1 MKKILVSTFF
11 TLVGLCTFAQSL
23 PQDPAVRVGRLD
35 NGLTYYLR
43 HNAKEAGLAD
53 FYIAQRVGSI
63 LEEPR
68 QRGLAHF
75 LEHMAFNG
83 TKHFPG
89 KDGKLGIVP
98 WCETIGVK
106 FGANLNAYTSVD
118 QTVYHIGSAPLK
130 REGIL
135 DSCLLVLND
144 WSHFILLEDK
154 EIDKERG
161 VIHEEWRTRRAGMAM
176 QRLMEDAMP
185 AIYKGSKYED
195 CLPIGSMDIVDH
207 FPYQNLRDYYQK
219 WYRPD
224 LQAIVV
230 VGDIDVNQVEQKI
243 KTLFSQI
250 PKAVNPAER
259 IYYPVADND
268 KMIVTIQKDK
278 EQPIVMAHLYM
289 KRDATPDNQKNNE
302 QYVRADYVDDLIRS
316 MLNVRLSELR
326 QLPNPPFMSAT
337 GRGGT
342 FFVSRTKE
350 AFSLSVSCK
359 QDNILGG
366 LATAVAEAE
375 RVRQHGFTKG
385 ELARAKKLAMT
396 AAERHYKERNDR
408 RNSYFV
414 NRCVNHFLTAE
425 PLTSEE
431 FDLQMTQKLDREVTL
446 DEVNRAARELITDKN
461 QVCVLYA
468 PDKESV
474 ALPTEAQLE
483 QTVLKAQQ
491 QQYEPYVEQKLAD
504 RLISKLPKPGKIV
517 SEKPYKHGFT
527 ELTLSNGMKVYARTT
542 DFTADQVQ
550 FKMRADGGTS
560 LYGDEDIPNFSLIS
574 SSITDAGVGDFDAM
588 TLRKMLTGK
597 AVRVS
602 PSVGSRGQ
610 SISGS
615 GSVKDIKTMFEL
627 TYLYFTQPR
636 RDTTAFNSLINRTRS
651 FLSNR
656 NASPKV
662 DYNDSI
668 RAILYGHHPRLA
680 PVTQQV
686 IDKAD
691 YDRIFQIYKERF
703 SDAANFKTVIIGHV
717 SLDELRP
724 LLCQYLAT
732 LPSTK
737 KQEQTNWDN
746 VPRIVDGE
754 STHVFR
760 KQQATPLANVGIY
773 YTADVPFTPQSD
785 LELDFLKRCLSIAYT
800 DSVREEKGGTYG
812 VGVNADLEKDEK
824 PNATLTIT
832 YNADPSRYKELNP
845 IIYQQLKNIADNGP
859 VASSMDKV
867 KQYLIKQYAQLTID
881 DGYWDYVIWH
891 ELDDD
896 ADFDKDYC
904 KMVEAMTPQQVQ
916 QMAQRMLN
924 AKRCVE
930 VTMLSGKP
938 ETAMLH
944 IDDMHCK
951 KCASR
956 IQGRLLAKPGIDS
969 MDADI
974 RHHNITVH
982 FDGDQTT
989 ADSIRAIVTKIGYTP
1004 VNACRCGKGAYA
1016 YFLIP
1021 VEQATS
1027 ETIAKAKAIKG
1038 VQDAN
1043 VNKLRKSLAV
1053 KYHHETVSEEQL
1065 LSALQQAGI
1074 KASLPK
1080 PHECKEEEK
1089 K

>member
-1 MKKILVSTFF
+1 MKKILFSTFF
-11 TLVGLCTFAQSL
+11 AMVGLCTFAQSL

-144 WSHFILLEDK
+144 WSHYILLEDK

-185 AIYKGSKYED
+185 TIYKGSKYED

-207 FPYQNLRDYYQK
+207 FPYQDLRDYYQK

-243 KTLFSQI
+243 KTLFSLI

-259 IYYPVADND
+259 VYYPVPDND

-278 EQPIVMAHLYM
+278 EQPIVMAHVYM

-302 QYVRADYVDDLIRS
+302 QYVRADYVDGLIGS

-337 GRGGT
+337 GRGST

-350 AFSLSVSCK
+350 AFSMSVSCK

-366 LATAVAEAE
+366 LAAAVAEAE
-375 RVRQHGFTKG
+375 RVRQHGFTQS
-385 ELARAKKLAMT
+385 ELARAKKLALT

-414 NRCVNHFLTAE
+414 NQCVNHFLTSE

-504 RLISKLPKPGKIV
+504 QLISKLPKPGKIV

-527 ELTLSNGMKVYARTT
+527 ELTLSNGMKVYARST
-542 DFTADQVQ
+542 DFTADQLQ
-550 FKMRADGGTS
+550 MTIKAEGGTS
-560 LYGDEDIPNFSLIS
+560 RYGDDDIPNFSLIS
-574 SSITDAGVGDFDAM
+574 SSITEAGVGDFDAS
-588 TLRKMLTGK
+588 TLRKMLAGK
-597 AVRVS
+597 AVRVA

-610 SISGS
+610 SVSGS
-615 GSVKDIKTMFEL
+615 GSVKEAKTMFEL
-627 TYLYFTQPR
+627 AYLYFTQPR
-636 RDTTAFNSLINRTRS
+636 RDTTAFNSLMNRTRS

-668 RAILYGHHPRLA
+668 RAILYDHHPRTA
-680 PVTQQV
+680 PVTQEV

-691 YDRIFQIYKERF
+691 YDRIFQIYQESF
-703 SDAANFKTVIIGHV
+703 SDASNFKAVIIGHIT
-717 SLDELRP
+717 LDKLRP

-732 LPSTK
+732 LPSTGK
-737 KQEQTNWDN
+737 HAQTNWDN
-746 VPRIVDGE
+746 VPRIVGGE
-754 STHVFR
+754 STHIFR
-760 KQQATPLANVGIY
+760 KPMATPLANVSIY

-812 VGVNADLEKDEK
+812 VGVDFELDKDDR
-824 PNATLTIT
+824 PNATLKIS
-832 YNADPSRYKELNP
+832 YNADPDRYRELNP
-845 IIYQQLKNIADNGP
+845 IIYQQLKNIAEQGP
-859 VASSMDKV
+859 AAASMDKV
-867 KQYLIKQYAQLTID
+867 KQYLVKQYAQLAID

-896 ADFDKDYC
+896 ADFDINYC
-904 KMVEAMTPQQVQ
+904 QMVEQMTPQQVQ
-916 QMAQRMLN
+916 QMARRMLE
-924 AKRCVE
+924 ARRRIE
-930 VTMLSGKP
+930 VTMLSGTP
-938 ETAMLH
+938 ETAHLH
-944 IDDMHCK
+944 VGDMHCQ
-951 KCASR
+951 KCADR
-956 IQGRLLAKPGIDS
+956 ISSRLLAVKGIDS
-969 MDADI
+969 MEADV
-974 RHHNITVH
+974 RRQNITVS
-982 FDGDQTT
+982 FDGSQLT
-989 ADSIRAIVTKIGYTP
+989 ADSIRTLVTKAGYTP
-1004 VNACRCGKGAYA
+1004 VRACKCGKGAYA

-1021 VEQATS
+1021 ADQATQA
-1027 ETIAKAKAIKG
+1027 TVGTTLAIKG
-1038 VQDAN
+1038 VEDAN
-1043 VNKLRKSLAV
+1043 ASSLRKALAV
-1053 KYHHETVSEEQL
+1053 KYHHQEITEEQL
-1065 LSALQQAGI
+1065 LSALRKAGI
-1074 KASLPK
+1074 SATLPK
-1080 PHECKEEEK
+1080 PHECKEEK
-1089 K
+1089 